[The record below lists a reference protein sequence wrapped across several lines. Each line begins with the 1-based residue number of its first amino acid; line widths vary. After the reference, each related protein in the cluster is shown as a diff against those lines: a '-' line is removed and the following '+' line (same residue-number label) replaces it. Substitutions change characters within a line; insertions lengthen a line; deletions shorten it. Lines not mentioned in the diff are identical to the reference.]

1 MFQNVSGQPKVVFYT
16 FEGGTLSVD
25 FDTGVVVTD
34 NDMICSADQMPIL
47 VEDEASGDHA
57 IFWRTKDNRVAKLS
71 WSGGGLLF
79 EVTAQQFG
87 NDWNCSSSGISSGAD
102 IDGDGDTDLVFLWTN
117 YSGNASMGDKEGGY
131 VEIIDFDLN
140 HVDGWPFTTG
150 YTSGGADR
158 IDGTPL
164 VWITDNDGG
173 TDYEVA
179 VSYRVHRDTTF
190 GDQKSYDILKL
201 FTNDGAEIWSTSISK
216 YFCVSGCRYTYDR
229 AVPAENLGE
238 SGEEFLE
245 LTGDPSYGESSVINP
260 NGSVRNYVGETT
272 SYNDYIER
280 IVIDGDKDYYLAKD
294 RRFGDLQSTLVYE
307 INGTEDV
314 DAAGARAFVDLDGD
328 GWVDP
333 IIVTTSGL
341 KVFMHQGGSSPA
353 TYNSFAKCVSPG
365 LSDLVVVPLLGT
377 SCKVEGGVTGSDVN
391 KDYYYDE
398 LISGAG
404 IVDFRT
410 RSILKNF
417 TDNAVVIPIDIDYN
431 TYGDF
436 FEIHSAGSTLYK
448 SVVEPEVVIPST
460 SVEIKRLQPCVV
472 GENGLAQVGV
482 VGTGASVENITYY
495 VDWGDGFSET
505 HPYGDG
511 SGYLF
516 EHLYRQSG
524 TYTVSARMCD
534 YFLGE
539 CDDETCTLI
548 VNVTDTRAGY
558 CTWYQAGS
566 FDYVDDVEEY
576 DWFVSPT
583 TKILKPEDGL
593 LKFTDGL
600 DTEMLHTASCNQVG
614 IKVSF
619 KFYTDADGEFIITI
633 GGDGGALASLKFRSG
648 EILSYTSRNYVVVG
662 NYSVNQWNV
671 YKLAIDSSTNTFYIM
686 DESDNIIFS
695 DSLLRTVSDMY
706 EAYVKLSYYS
716 GNVYIDYI
724 DLEGF
729 GGIAFVSLEQDIA
742 NMTSEYSCSEDA
754 SILDQCSASTE
765 LFFQAKRQGVPEQ
778 SYHNV
783 NQFCSSCGK
792 SGGTCDY
799 SMLKRILNYNQDC
812 YKEVMN
818 YCVDVTYPRYT
829 LKKDPSSGSVKE
841 GTVVC
846 SSVLGIYTASDKF
859 IVPIFTTVWS
869 VIKANFIYFAIVII
883 IVVVI
888 LAIFA
893 NRK

>member
-1 MFQNVSGQPKVVFYT
+1 M
-16 FEGGTLSVD
+16 
-25 FDTGVVVTD
+25 
-34 NDMICSADQMPIL
+34 
-47 VEDEASGDHA
+47 
-57 IFWRTKDNRVAKLS
+57 
-71 WSGGGLLF
+71 
-79 EVTAQQFG
+79 
-87 NDWNCSSSGISSGAD
+87 
-102 IDGDGDTDLVFLWTN
+102 
-117 YSGNASMGDKEGGY
+117 
-131 VEIIDFDLN
+131 
-140 HVDGWPFTTG
+140 
-150 YTSGGADR
+150 
-158 IDGTPL
+158 
-164 VWITDNDGG
+164 
-173 TDYEVA
+173 
-179 VSYRVHRDTTF
+179 
-190 GDQKSYDILKL
+190 
-201 FTNDGAEIWSTSISK
+201 
-216 YFCVSGCRYTYDR
+216 
-229 AVPAENLGE
+229 
-238 SGEEFLE
+238 
-245 LTGDPSYGESSVINP
+245 
-260 NGSVRNYVGETT
+260 
-272 SYNDYIER
+272 
-280 IVIDGDKDYYLAKD
+280 AKD

-548 VNVTDTRAGY
+548 VDVVDTGAGY
-558 CTWYQAGS
+558 CTWDQAGS
-566 FDYVDDVEEY
+566 FDYVDDIEEY
-576 DWFVSPT
+576 GWVVSPES
-583 TKILKPEDGL
+583 KVLKPEDGL
-593 LKFTDGL
+593 LKFTDGY
-600 DTEMLHTASCNQVG
+600 DTEMSHMVSCNQIG
-614 IKVSF
+614 IRVSF
-619 KFYTDADGEFIITI
+619 KFYTDADGEFVVTI
-633 GGDGGALASLKFRSG
+633 GGVGGTLALLKFKSG
-648 EILSYTSRNYVVVG
+648 EILSYSSGNYVVVG

-671 YKLAIDSSTNTFYIM
+671 YKLAIDSSTNTFYIV
-686 DESDNIIFS
+686 DESNNIIFS
-695 DSLLRTVSDMY
+695 DSLLRAVSDMY
-706 EAYVKLSYYS
+706 EAYVKLNYYS
-716 GNVYIDYI
+716 GDVYIDYI

-742 NMTSEYSCSEDA
+742 DMISEYSCSKDA
-754 SILDQCSASTE
+754 SVLQCSASTE
-765 LFFQAKRQGVPEQ
+765 LFFQAKRQGMPEQ
-778 SYHNV
+778 SYRNV

-829 LKKDPSSGSVKE
+829 LKKAPGSGSIKE

-859 IVPIFTTVWS
+859 VVPVFSTLWG
-869 VIKANFIYFAIVII
+869 VIQANFIYFAIVII
-883 IVVVI
+883 IVTVL
-888 LAIFA
+888 LAIFY
-893 NRK
+893 KK